1 MADSN
6 DDCVFESDSDHNESS
21 ETLTE
26 TESQSV
32 SKEKVKKE
40 NQSYGAGDK
49 YELEI
54 KWVYLCPSYNNSN
67 HTKWYK
73 CCRCSVRLKL
83 VFLSACGQQG

>member
-40 NQSYGAGDK
+40 NQSYG
-49 YELEI
+49 
-54 KWVYLCPSYNNSN
+54 NSN
-67 HTKWYK
+67 AIYTVFGETKKLEEYQEFAQTK
-73 CCRCSVRLKL
+73 KSLLKL
-83 VFLSACGQQG
+83 KKVCSN